1 MCVCVC
7 VCMYMLPVIEKDLLG
22 LIEAFD
28 YCDDFLP
35 GVFQNS
41 QMYPSGPPPG
51 FAFGSN
57 WGRGTENGEDYG
69 AWHNGRKT
77 QGLLL

>member
-1 MCVCVC
+1 MCVCAC
-7 VCMYMLPVIEKDLLG
+7 TYMLPVIEKDLLG
-22 LIEAFD
+22 LIDAFD

-51 FAFGSN
+51 FAFGSH
-57 WGRGTENGEDYG
+57 WGRGAENGEDYG

-77 QGLLL
+77 

>member
-1 MCVCVC
+1 MEDGEARVSPGEYSETVCVCVC
-7 VCMYMLPVIEKDLLG
+7 VCVCTYMLPVTEKDLLG
-22 LIEAFD
+22 LIDAFD

-57 WGRGTENGEDYG
+57 
-69 AWHNGRKT
+69 
-77 QGLLL
+77 